1 VNADLALTQKM
12 PALIAFL
19 AAVGLLILTVGSVI
33 GPAAGMNLWHIAT
46 MAAAWVAV
54 LASVILA
61 RERVRTADGEGAV
74 AEPAAA
80 PTAVSAPETD
90 TSGLLFEFAREL
102 HGTVQS
108 DRLRLLIA
116 RLLPVILGRRDVWV
130 VAQFDSRQQIIV
142 PSAPGRT
149 DPISFLSDEPRQWLT
164 YPMKAEGRTVGLL
177 GAAAQPGG
185 LSPREHR
192 LFDSVASLIAQA
204 LSTAHAFE
212 AMREASLVDPLTGCA
227 MRAEGLRRFEAE
239 LRRADRAHT
248 SVAVLML
255 DLDYFKSIND
265 RYGHRAGDEVLASVG
280 ETLLKTLR
288 ASDVRCRWGGEE
300 FLLILPDSNVE
311 RARAASD
318 KLRQR
323 IADTPVR
330 AGDHIVRVTASIGV
344 TLTRHGEADVQQLI
358 ARADAALYHA
368 KRMGRNRIRLVLGG
382 TTPYDDS
389 ADARPAAAEGPHAA
403 ERASAEAHDA
413 NRSGPDWSGPERRD
427 PARHDRRRFP
437 GPGRRASDT
446 EPLAGPW
453 RAS

>member
-1 VNADLALTQKM
+1 M
-12 PALIAFL
+12 
-19 AAVGLLILTVGSVI
+19 
-33 GPAAGMNLWHIAT
+33 
-46 MAAAWVAV
+46 
-54 LASVILA
+54 
-61 RERVRTADGEGAV
+61 
-74 AEPAAA
+74 
-80 PTAVSAPETD
+80 
-90 TSGLLFEFAREL
+90 
-102 HGTVQS
+102 
-108 DRLRLLIA
+108 LIA

-142 PSAPGRT
+142 PSMPGGT
-149 DPISFLSDEPRQWLT
+149 DPISLLSDEPRQWLT
-164 YPMKAEGRTVGLL
+164 YPMKADGRTVGLL
-177 GAAAQPGG
+177 GAAAHSGG
-185 LSPREHR
+185 VSSREHR

-212 AMREASLVDPLTGCA
+212 TMREASLVDPLTGCA

-265 RYGHRAGDEVLASVG
+265 RYGHRAGDDVLASVG

-311 RARAASD
+311 RARRASD

-382 TTPYDDS
+382 TTPHDEA
-389 ADARPAAAEGPHAA
+389 ADARPAAAEGPHAV
-403 ERASAEAHDA
+403 ERASAEAHD
-413 NRSGPDWSGPERRD
+413 NRSASDWSGPERRD
-427 PARHDRRRFP
+427 PARRDRRRFP
-437 GPGRRASDT
+437 SPGRRASDT

-453 RAS
+453 RAG